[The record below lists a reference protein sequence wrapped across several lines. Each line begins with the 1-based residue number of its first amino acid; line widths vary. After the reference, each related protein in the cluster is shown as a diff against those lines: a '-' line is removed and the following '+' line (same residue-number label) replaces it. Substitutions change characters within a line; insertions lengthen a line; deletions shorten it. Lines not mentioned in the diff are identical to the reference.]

1 MSKYLSAPVA
11 TEKMPKGIPY
21 IIGNELAERFSFYG
35 MKCILMI
42 FMTKHLMDSSGAL
55 APMGRED
62 ATYWYHMFTSAVYFT
77 PLLGAIVADAFFGKY
92 KTILSLSIV
101 YCLGHIALALDETR
115 LGLSVGLTLIAIG
128 AGGIKPCVSAHV
140 GDQFGKTNSHLLEK
154 VFSWFYLSINL
165 GAFISTLLT
174 PIMLE
179 KFGPSVAFGIP
190 GALMIMA
197 TYVFYLGRNE
207 FIHIQPT
214 SSVSS
219 LTKSIKN
226 IFNLELFKNLSL
238 NISQGISL
246 LLIIF
251 LFRYFLTN
259 FISPTSST
267 VISIIF
273 GLFYLIILAV
283 QQKSEIFE
291 GFGAIIKLSIIY
303 SFVAVFWALFDQ
315 TGSTWVLQA
324 ESLNRNWLGMEWL
337 SSQIQAINPIMI
349 LLFVPLFSY
358 VIYPALGK
366 VMDLSPIK
374 KINLGFFLAVPSFV
388 IIGLVQSWIDAG
400 QTPSIGWQIG
410 AYAILTA
417 AEVLVSITC
426 LEFSYT
432 QAPNSMKSL
441 IMGFFM
447 LSVSLGNIFTAGVN
461 AFIQNPDGT
470 SKLEGASYFY
480 FFAGIMLATAVL
492 FILVTIFYKPKEYL
506 QEEK

>member
-1 MSKYLSAPVA
+1 MSNYITAPVA
-11 TEKMPKGIPY
+11 TKDMPKGIPY

-42 FMTKHLMDSSGAL
+42 FMTKYLMDSTGAV

-77 PLLGAIVADAFFGKY
+77 PILGAIVADAFFGKY

-115 LGLSVGLTLIAIG
+115 LGLSIGLTLIAIG

-140 GDQFGKTNSHLLEK
+140 GDQFGKTNSRLLEK
-154 VFSWFYLSINL
+154 VFSWFYLSINM

-174 PIMLE
+174 PIMLD
-179 KFGPSVAFGIP
+179 KYGPSVAFGIP
-190 GALMIMA
+190 GALMIIA
-197 TYVFYLGRNE
+197 TYLFYMGRNE
-207 FIHIQPT
+207 FIHIPAG
-214 SSVSS
+214 
-219 LTKSIKN
+219 
-226 IFNLELFKNLSL
+226 
-238 NISQGISL
+238 GI
-246 LLIIF
+246 
-251 LFRYFLTN
+251 N
-259 FISPTSST
+259 FIKETFSKDGRS
-267 VISIIF
+267 VILR
-273 GLFYLIILAV
+273 LF
-283 QQKSEIFE
+283 
-291 GFGAIIKLSIIY
+291 IIY
-303 SFVAVFWALFDQ
+303 SFVAIFWALFDQ

-349 LLFVPLFSY
+349 LLFVPLFTY
-358 VIYPALGK
+358 IIYPALGK
-366 VMDLSPIK
+366 FMDLSPIK
-374 KINLGFFLAVPSFV
+374 KINLGFFLAVPSFF

-447 LSVSLGNIFTAGVN
+447 LSVSLGNIFTAAVN

-480 FFAGIMLATAVL
+480 FFAGIMLVTAIL
-492 FILVTIFYKPKEYL
+492 FIFVTLYYKPKEYL
-506 QEEK
+506 QEEGK

>member
-1 MSKYLSAPVA
+1 MSNYITAPVA
-11 TEKMPKGIPY
+11 TKEMPKGIPY

-35 MKCILMI
+35 MKCILII
-42 FMTKHLMDSSGAL
+42 FMTKYLMGEAG
-55 APMGRED
+55 PMGGEE
-62 ATYWYHMFTSAVYFT
+62 ATKWYHLFTSAVYFT

-101 YCLGHIALALDETR
+101 YCLGHIVLALDETR
-115 LGLSVGLTLIAIG
+115 LGLSIGLTLIAIG

-140 GDQFGKTNSHLLEK
+140 GDQFGKSNSKLLEK

-174 PIMLE
+174 PILLE
-179 KFGPSVAFGIP
+179 KFGPSIAFGVP
-190 GALMIMA
+190 GLLMIIA
-197 TYVFYLGRNE
+197 TYVFYMGRNV
-207 FIHIQPT
+207 FIHIPKGGIEFLKET
-214 SSVSS
+214 FS
-219 LTKSIKN
+219 K
-226 IFNLELFKNLSL
+226 E
-238 NISQGISL
+238 GISVIL
-246 LLIIF
+246 R
-251 LFRYFLTN
+251 LF
-259 FISPTSST
+259 
-267 VISIIF
+267 
-273 GLFYLIILAV
+273 
-283 QQKSEIFE
+283 
-291 GFGAIIKLSIIY
+291 IIY

-324 ESLNRNWLGMEWL
+324 ENLNRNWLGFEWL
-337 SSQIQAINPIMI
+337 PSQIQAINPIMI
-349 LLFVPLFSY
+349 LIFVPLFTY
-358 VIYPALGK
+358 IIYPGLNK
-366 VMDLSPIK
+366 IMDLTPIK
-374 KINLGFFLAVPSFV
+374 KINLGLFLAVPSFF

-417 AEVLVSITC
+417 AEVLISITC

-461 AFIQNPDGT
+461 EFIQNPDGT

-480 FFAGIMLATAVL
+480 FFSGLMLATAIL